1 MPRRKDIKKVLM
13 IGSGPIIIGQACE
26 FDYSGSQAC
35 KALREEGYFTILVN
49 SNPATIM
56 TDPGMADVTYIE
68 PLSVEMVTK
77 IIKKERPDA
86 ILPTLGGQTGLNL
99 AFFLMKEGI
108 LKKYGVESIG
118 APVEAI
124 SCAEDRELFK
134 KAMQEIG
141 VDVPR
146 SGITTTVEGG
156 MKIGLKIGFPLILR
170 PAYCLGGSGGSI
182 AYNREELEKFLNKG
196 LETSPVHQVLVEQS
210 VLGWKEI
217 EFEVMRDCADNVIM
231 ITSME
236 NVDPMGVHTGDS
248 IVVAPA
254 QTLTAEEYTNFVNLS
269 KRIIRRVGISGGGAN
284 IQFAQN
290 PDNGDIVIIEVNPR
304 LSRSS
309 ALASKA
315 TGFPIA
321 RVATKLAVGLT
332 LPEVMNQITGKTT
345 SFFEPTV
352 DYCVFKIC
360 RFTFEKFP
368 RAERILNTSMKAV
381 GEAMSIGRN
390 FKEALQK
397 GIRSIEISRF
407 GFGADG
413 KDKISDEMLKSPE
426 NGLMKLIKDKISI
439 PNDERLFYIRYGLK
453 SGLSVDEIYNLS
465 KIDPW
470 FIDNM
475 KQLVELEE
483 EIKRFRNTDSDEGIK
498 IPCELLQE
506 AKKNGFSDKQL
517 AYLLNAKEEK
527 VREARKKKDIKPVYK
542 LVDTCA
548 GEFAAR
554 QPYFYSTFETAEEAR
569 PSKNKKVVILGG
581 GPNRIGQGIEFDYC
595 CCHAAYALKEEG
607 IDSIMVNCNP
617 ETVSTDYDTSDRLYF
632 EPLTL
637 EDILNIIELEKPI
650 GVIVQFGGQTP
661 INLAVPLRK
670 AGVNLLGT
678 SADSIDIAEDRKRF
692 KQMLH
697 KLDLLQ
703 PDNGTAFTFKEAQE
717 VAKKIGYPVLVR
729 PSYVLGGRAM
739 EIVYDEHTLEK
750 FIKEAAEV
758 SGEHPVLIDKF
769 LEDAIE
775 VDVDLIGDGESFVIG
790 GIMEHIEEA
799 GIHSG
804 DSAMALP
811 SFTLSPDIL
820 NKIRLA
826 TYKMAKELN
835 TVGLM
840 NVQYAIKD
848 DKVYALEVNPRAS
861 RTVPFVSKAIGVPL
875 AKLATKVML
884 GKKLKDLGF
893 MQEIIPE
900 YVAVKESVFP
910 FNRFPGVDVILGPEM
925 KSTGEVMGI
934 GKDFGQA
941 YIKSQIAAG
950 QNLPKKGN
958 IFISVRDKDKRSVV
972 FIAKKIQDLGFNIYA
987 TLGTAAALEKNNIK
1001 VSVLPKIG
1009 EGRPNVLDLMKDG
1022 KIQLVIN
1029 TPSGRIPR
1037 QDEVKIRSQV
1047 ILFNIPYTTTIS
1059 GAQATVNGIEAMLK
1073 NDLEVKSLQEYHKEL
1088 QSAKLKAQ
1096 NLNLTPKKHGKNKPK
1111 NK

>member
-35 KALREEGYFTILVN
+35 KALKEEGYFTILVN

-56 TDPGMADVTYIE
+56 TDPGLADVTYIE
-68 PLSVEMVTK
+68 PLNVEIVTK
-77 IIKKERPDA
+77 IIAKERPDA

-118 APVEAI
+118 ASVQAI

-141 VDVPR
+141 VDVPK
-146 SGITTTVEGG
+146 SGIANSVEEG
-156 MKIGLKIGFPLILR
+156 MKIGLSIRFPLILR
-170 PAYCLGGSGGSI
+170 PAYCLGGSGGAI
-182 AYNREELEKFLNKG
+182 VYNKEELEKSLFKG
-196 LETSPVHQVLVEQS
+196 LETSPVHQILVEQS

-248 IVVAPA
+248 MVVAPA

-269 KRIIRRVGISGGGAN
+269 KRIIRRIGISGGGAN

-290 PDNGDIVIIEVNPR
+290 PNNGHIVIIEVNPR

-368 RAERILNTSMKAV
+368 RAERVLNTSMKAV

-397 GIRSIEISRF
+397 GIRSMEISRY

-413 KDKISDEMLKSPE
+413 KDNITDDMLKNPDAVLLKE
-426 NGLMKLIKDKISI
+426 IKDKIRI
-439 PNDERLFYIRYGLK
+439 PNDERIFYLRYAIK
-453 SGLSVDEIYNLS
+453 AGLSLDEMYELS
-465 KIDPW
+465 KIDKW
-470 FIDNM
+470 FLDNM
-475 KQLVELEE
+475 KQLVELEDK
-483 EIKRFRNTDSDEGIK
+483 IRASRNKSVEDEIK
-498 IPCELLQE
+498 IPLDLLGQ
-506 AKKNGFSDKQL
+506 AKKDGFSDRQL
-517 AYLLNAKEEK
+517 AFLLNAREEA
-527 VREARKKKDIKPVYK
+527 VREFRKKNNKKAVYK

-548 GEFAAR
+548 GEYNAK
-554 QPYFYSTFETAEEAR
+554 QPYFYSTYETQEEGR

-607 IDSIMVNCNP
+607 VESIMINCNP

-632 EPLTL
+632 EPLTI
-637 EDILNIIELEKPI
+637 EDILNIIDLEKPM

-661 INLAVPLRK
+661 INLAVSLRK
-670 AGVNLLGT
+670 AGVNIIGT
-678 SADSIDIAEDRKRF
+678 TADSIDIAEDRKRF
-692 KQMLH
+692 KEMLH
-697 KLDLLQ
+697 KLNLLQ
-703 PDNGTAFTFKEAQE
+703 PDNGTAFNFEEARA

-739 EIVYDEHTLEK
+739 EIVYDESVLER
-750 FIKEAAEV
+750 FITEAAKV
-758 SGEHPVLIDKF
+758 SGEHPILIDKF

-775 VDVDLIGDGESFVIG
+775 VDVDVIGDGSTFVIG

-804 DSAMALP
+804 DSAMVLP
-811 SFTLSPDIL
+811 AYTLSPEIL
-820 NKIRLA
+820 NKIREA

-835 TVGLM
+835 AVGLM
-840 NVQYAIKD
+840 NVQYAVKD
-848 DKVYALEVNPRAS
+848 EKVYVLEVNPRAS

-884 GKKLKDLGF
+884 GKKLKELGF
-893 MQEIIPE
+893 TEEIIPKHIS
-900 YVAVKESVFP
+900 VKESVFP

-934 GKDFGQA
+934 DKDFGRA

-958 IFISVRDKDKRSVV
+958 VFISVRDRDKRSIV
-972 FIAKKIQDLGFNIYA
+972 FIAKKLVDLGFHIYS
-987 TLGTAAALEKNNIK
+987 TSGTAAALEKNGIEVK
-1001 VSVLPKIG
+1001 VLPKLA

-1037 QDEVKIRSQV
+1037 QDELQIRSQV
-1047 ILFNIPYTTTIS
+1047 VLYNIPYTTTIS
-1059 GAQATVNGIEAMLK
+1059 GAQATVNGIETMFK
-1073 NDLEVKSLQEYHKEL
+1073 KELEVKSLQEYHK
-1088 QSAKLKAQ
+1088 SK
-1096 NLNLTPKKHGKNKPK
+1096 PKSKNKK
-1111 NK
+1111 

>member
-1 MPRRKDIKKVLM
+1 MPRRKDIKKILM

-56 TDPGMADVTYIE
+56 TDPGLADVTYIE
-68 PLSVEMVTK
+68 PLSVEMVTE
-77 IIKKERPDA
+77 IIKKEKPDA

-99 AFFLMKEGI
+99 AFFLMKQGV

-118 APVEAI
+118 ASVDAI

-141 VDVPR
+141 VDLPR
-146 SGITTTVEGG
+146 SGIATSVEEG
-156 MKIGLKIGFPLILR
+156 MKIGLSIGFPLILR
-170 PAYCLGGSGGSI
+170 PAYCLGGSGGAI
-182 AYNREELEKFLNKG
+182 AYNKEELEKALVKG
-196 LETSPVHQVLVEQS
+196 IETSPVHQVLVEQS

-217 EFEVMRDCADNVIM
+217 EFEVMRDSVDNVIM

-248 IVVAPA
+248 AVVAPA

-269 KRIIRRVGISGGGAN
+269 KRIIRRIGISGGGAN

-290 PDNGDIVIIEVNPR
+290 PDNGRIVIIEVNPR

-368 RAERILNTSMKAV
+368 RAERVLNTSMKAV

-413 KDKISDEMLKSPE
+413 KDKITDEMLKNPE
-426 NGLMKLIKDKISI
+426 NGLLKLIRDKIRV
-439 PNDERLFYIRYGLK
+439 PNDERFFYLRYALKAGLPM
-453 SGLSVDEIYNLS
+453 DEIYGLS
-465 KIDPW
+465 RIDRW
-470 FIDNM
+470 FLDNM
-475 KQLVELEE
+475 KELTEMEE
-483 EIKRFRNTDSDEGIK
+483 EIKKFKNHKPDDEIK
-498 IPCELLQE
+498 IPFELFKE
-506 AKKNGFSDKQL
+506 AKEDGFSDRQL
-517 AYLLNAKEEK
+517 AYLLNSKEDK
-527 VREARKKKDIKPVYK
+527 VREARKKQNLKAVYK
-542 LVDTCA
+542 LVDTCS
-548 GEFAAR
+548 GEVNAK
-554 QPYFYSTFETAEEAR
+554 QPYYYSTYETQDEAR
-569 PSKNKKVVILGG
+569 VSKNKKVVILGG

-607 IDSIMVNCNP
+607 IESIMVNCNP

-632 EPLTL
+632 EPLTF
-637 EDILNIIELEKPI
+637 EDIMNIIELEKPM

-661 INLAVPLRK
+661 LNLAVSLRK
-670 AGVNLLGT
+670 AGVNILGT
-678 SADSIDIAEDRKRF
+678 SAESIDIAEDRKRF

-697 KLDLLQ
+697 KLNLLQ
-703 PDNGTAFTFKEAQE
+703 PDNGTAFNFSEAKE

-739 EIVYDEHTLEK
+739 EIAYDEEALER

-775 VDVDLIGDGESFVIG
+775 VDVDLIGDGEDFVIG

-811 SFTLSPDIL
+811 TYTLSEDIL
-820 NKIRLA
+820 NKVREA
-826 TYKMAKELN
+826 SYKMAKELN
-835 TVGLM
+835 VLGLI

-848 DKVYALEVNPRAS
+848 EKVYVLEVNPRAS
-861 RTVPFVSKAIGVPL
+861 RTVPFVSKVIGVPL
-875 AKLATKVML
+875 AKLATKIML
-884 GKKLKDLGF
+884 GEKLKGLKF
-893 MQEIIPE
+893 TQEIIPKH
-900 YVAVKESVFP
+900 VAVKESVFP
-910 FNRFPGVDVILGPEM
+910 FNRFPGVDIILGPEM

-934 GKDFGQA
+934 DRNFGLA
-941 YIKSQIAAG
+941 YIKSQLAAG
-950 QNLPKKGN
+950 QNLPSKGN
-958 IFISVRDKDKRSVV
+958 VLISVRDKDKRAIV
-972 FIAKKIQDLGFNIYA
+972 FVAKKLEDLGFHIYA
-987 TLGTAAALEKNNIK
+987 TSGTAAALETNGIRVKI
-1001 VSVLPKIG
+1001 LPKIA

-1029 TPSGRIPR
+1029 TPTGRIPR

-1047 ILFNIPYTTTIS
+1047 ILYGIPYTTTIS
-1059 GAQATVNGIEAMLK
+1059 GAQATVNGMEALLK
-1073 NDLEVKSLQEYHKEL
+1073 KGLGVKSLQDYHKE
-1088 QSAKLKAQ
+1088 QMK
-1096 NLNLTPKKHGKNKPK
+1096 GKR
-1111 NK
+1111 

>member
-35 KALREEGYFTILVN
+35 KALKEEGYYTILVN

-56 TDPGMADVTYIE
+56 TDPGLANVTYIE
-68 PLSVEMVTK
+68 PLSIDIVTK
-77 IIKKERPDA
+77 IIAKERPDA

-118 APVEAI
+118 ASVSAI
-124 SCAEDRELFK
+124 SCAEDRLLFK

-141 VDVPR
+141 VDVPK
-146 SGITTTVEGG
+146 SGIAKTVEEGV
-156 MKIGLKIGFPLILR
+156 KIGTAIGFPLILR
-170 PAYCLGGSGGSI
+170 PAYCLGGSGGAI
-182 AYNREELEKFLNKG
+182 AYNKEELEKSLAKG

-217 EFEVMRDCADNVIM
+217 EFEVMRDCADNVII

-254 QTLTAEEYTNFVNLS
+254 QTLTHQEYVDFVNLC
-269 KRIIRRVGISGGGAN
+269 KKIIRKIGITGGGAN
-284 IQFAQN
+284 IQFGQN
-290 PDNGDIVIIEVNPR
+290 PDNGRIVIIEVNPR

-321 RVATKLAVGLT
+321 RVATKLAVGFT

-360 RFTFEKFP
+360 RFAFEKFP
-368 RAERILNTSMKAV
+368 RAERVLNTSMKAV

-390 FKEALQK
+390 FREALQK
-397 GIRSIEISRF
+397 GIRSTEISRF

-413 KDKISDEMLKSPE
+413 KDTISDSALANPDAALLKD
-426 NGLMKLIKDKISI
+426 IRDKISI
-439 PNDERLFYIRYGLK
+439 PNDERIFYLRYAIK
-453 SGLSVDEIYNLS
+453 VRMSTDEIYQLS
-465 KIDPW
+465 KIDRW

-475 KQLVELEE
+475 KQLVEMENT
-483 EIKRFRNTDSDEGIK
+483 IKGFRNNGSDEGIK
-498 IPCELLQE
+498 LPVGVLEL
-506 AKKNGFSDKQL
+506 AKKDGFSDRQI
-517 AYLLNAKEEK
+517 AYLLNSKEDK
-527 VREARKKKDIKPVYK
+527 VREFRKKHSTKAVYK

-548 GEFAAR
+548 GEFNAK
-554 QPYFYSTFETAEEAR
+554 QPYFYSTYESQEEGRPTA
-569 PSKNKKVVILGG
+569 NKKVVILGG

-607 IDSIMVNCNP
+607 VESVMVNCNP

-632 EPLTL
+632 EPLTI
-637 EDILNIIELEKPI
+637 EDILNILDLEKPL

-661 INLAVPLRK
+661 INLAVSLRK
-670 AGVNLLGT
+670 AGVNILGT
-678 SADSIDIAEDRKRF
+678 TADSIDIAEDRKRF
-692 KQMLH
+692 KEMLH
-697 KLDLLQ
+697 KLNLLQ
-703 PDNGTAFTFKEAQE
+703 PENGTAFTFAEAKE
-717 VAKKIGYPVLVR
+717 VARKIGYPVLVR

-739 EIVYDEHTLEK
+739 EIVYDESVLER
-750 FIKEAAEV
+750 FILEAAKV
-758 SGEHPVLIDKF
+758 SGEHPILIDKF

-775 VDVDLIGDGESFVIG
+775 VDVDVIGDGATFVIG
-790 GIMEHIEEA
+790 GILEHIEEA

-804 DSAMALP
+804 DSAMVLP
-811 SFTLSPDIL
+811 TYTLSPEL
-820 NKIRLA
+820 LAKIREA

-835 TVGLM
+835 VAGLM
-840 NVQYAIKD
+840 NVQYAVKD
-848 DKVYALEVNPRAS
+848 EKVYVLEVNPRAS
-861 RTVPFVSKAIGVPL
+861 RTVPFVSKAIGVQL
-875 AKLATKVML
+875 AKLATNVML

-893 MQEIIPE
+893 TEEIIPE
-900 YVAVKESVFP
+900 HVSVKESVFP

-934 GKDFGQA
+934 DRDFGRA

-958 IFISVRDKDKRSVV
+958 VFISVRDRDKRAVV
-972 FIAKKIQDLGFNIYA
+972 FIAKKLKDLGFNIYS
-987 TLGTAAALEKNNIK
+987 TSGTAAALEKNGIDVK
-1001 VSVLPKIG
+1001 QLPKVA

-1022 KIQLVIN
+1022 KIQMVIN
-1029 TPSGRIPR
+1029 TPTGRIPR
-1037 QDEVKIRSQV
+1037 QDEIKIRSHV
-1047 ILFNIPYTTTIS
+1047 ILYNIPYTTTIS
-1059 GAQATVNGIEAMLK
+1059 GAQATVNGIEMLIK
-1073 NDLEVKSLQEYHKEL
+1073 KELDVKSLQEYHKKASKAKKAK
-1088 QSAKLKAQ
+1088 SAKK
-1096 NLNLTPKKHGKNKPK
+1096 
-1111 NK
+1111 

>member
-35 KALREEGYFTILVN
+35 KALREEGYYTILVN

-56 TDPGMADVTYIE
+56 TDPGLANVTYVE
-68 PLSVEMVTK
+68 PLSIEMVTK
-77 IIKKERPDA
+77 IIAKERPDA

-99 AFFLMKEGI
+99 AFFLMKEGV
-108 LKKYGVESIG
+108 LRKYGVESIG
-118 APVEAI
+118 SSVNAI
-124 SCAEDRELFK
+124 SCAEDRLLFK

-141 VDVPR
+141 VDVPK
-146 SGITTTVEGG
+146 SGIAGTLEEG
-156 MKIGLKIGFPLILR
+156 MKIGASIGFPLILR
-170 PAYCLGGSGGSI
+170 PAYCLGGSGGAI
-182 AYNREELEKFLNKG
+182 VYNREELEKALAKG

-217 EFEVMRDCADNVIM
+217 EFEVMRDCADNVI
-231 ITSME
+231 IVTSME

-248 IVVAPA
+248 MVVAPA
-254 QTLTAEEYTNFVNLS
+254 QTLTREEYVNFVNLC
-269 KRIIRRVGISGGGAN
+269 KRIIRKIGISGGGAN
-284 IQFAQN
+284 IQFGQN
-290 PDNGDIVIIEVNPR
+290 PDNGHIVIIEVNPR

-315 TGFPIA
+315 TGLPIA

-368 RAERILNTSMKAV
+368 GAERVLNTSMKAV
-381 GEAMSIGRN
+381 GEAMSIGRS
-390 FKEALQK
+390 FREALQK
-397 GIRSIEISRF
+397 GIRSMEIARY

-413 KDKISDEMLKSPE
+413 KDKICDEALKDPGAALLKEISD
-426 NGLMKLIKDKISI
+426 KLSV
-439 PNDERLFYIRYGLK
+439 PNDERIFYMRYAIRAGMTN
-453 SGLSVDEIYNLS
+453 DEIFRLS
-465 KIDPW
+465 KIDRW

-475 KQLVELEE
+475 RRLVETEDM
-483 EIKRFRNTDSDEGIK
+483 IRKHRCPGNDEGIRL
-498 IPCELLQE
+498 PVELLEQ
-506 AKKNGFSDKQL
+506 AKKDGFSDRQI
-517 AYLLNAKEEK
+517 AYLVNSKEEK
-527 VREARKKKDIKPVYK
+527 VREFRKKHGAKAVYK
-542 LVDTCA
+542 LVDTCG
-548 GEFAAR
+548 GEFHAK
-554 QPYFYSTFETAEEAR
+554 QPYFYSTYETQEEGR
-569 PSKNKKVVILGG
+569 PSANKKVVILGG

-607 IDSIMVNCNP
+607 VESVMINCNP

-632 EPLTL
+632 EPLTI
-637 EDILNIIELEKPI
+637 EDIMNILDLEKPM

-661 INLAVPLRK
+661 INLAVSLRK
-670 AGVNLLGT
+670 FGVNILGT

-692 KQMLH
+692 KEMLH

-703 PDNGTAFTFKEAQE
+703 PENGTAFTFAQAKE
-717 VAKKIGYPVLVR
+717 VAQKIGYPVLVR

-739 EIVYDEHTLEK
+739 EIVYDESLLER
-750 FIKEAAEV
+750 FIQEAAKV
-758 SGEHPVLIDKF
+758 SGEHPILIDKF

-775 VDVDLIGDGESFVIG
+775 VDVDVIGDGSTFVIG

-804 DSAMALP
+804 DSAMVLP
-811 SFTLSPDIL
+811 TYTLSPEL
-820 NKIRLA
+820 LAKVREA

-835 TVGLM
+835 VVGLM

-848 DKVYALEVNPRAS
+848 EKVYVLEVNPRAS

-875 AKLATKVML
+875 AKMATKIML
-884 GKKLKDLGF
+884 GKTLKELGF
-893 MQEIIPE
+893 TEEIIPKH
-900 YVAVKESVFP
+900 VAVKESVFP

-934 GKDFGQA
+934 DKDFGRA

-958 IFISVRDKDKRSVV
+958 VFISVRDRDKRAIV
-972 FIAKKIQDLGFNIYA
+972 FIAKKLTDLGFHIYS
-987 TLGTAAALEKNNIK
+987 TSGTAAALEKNGIEVK
-1001 VSVLPKIG
+1001 TLPKVA

-1022 KIQLVIN
+1022 RIQLVIN
-1029 TPSGRIPR
+1029 TPTGRIPR
-1037 QDEVKIRSQV
+1037 QDEVKIRSHV
-1047 ILFNIPYTTTIS
+1047 VLYNIPYTTTIS
-1059 GAQATVNGIEAMLK
+1059 GAQATVNGIEMLVK
-1073 NDLEVKSLQEYHKEL
+1073 KEFDVKSLQAYHGGMARPGRSKR
-1088 QSAKLKAQ
+1088 
-1096 NLNLTPKKHGKNKPK
+1096 PKKK
-1111 NK
+1111 

>member
-35 KALREEGYFTILVN
+35 KALREEGYRTILVN

-68 PLSVEMVTK
+68 PLTVDVLTK
-77 IIKKERPDA
+77 IIAKERPDA

-99 AFFLMKEGI
+99 AFFLMKQGV

-118 APVEAI
+118 SSVEAI
-124 SCAEDRELFK
+124 SCAEDRDLFK

-141 VDVPR
+141 VDIPK
-146 SGITTTVEGG
+146 SGIATTVKEG
-156 MKIGLKIGFPLILR
+156 MKIGLDIGFPLILR
-170 PAYCLGGSGGSI
+170 PAYCLGGSGGAI
-182 AYNREELEKFLNKG
+182 AYNKEELEAFLAKG
-196 LETSPVHQVLVEQS
+196 IEASPVHQILVEQS

-254 QTLTAEEYTNFVNLS
+254 QTLTPEEYTNFVNLC
-269 KRIIRRVGISGGGAN
+269 KKIIRKIGISGAGAN
-284 IQFAQN
+284 IQFGQN
-290 PDNGDIVIIEVNPR
+290 PDNGKIVIIEVNPR

-315 TGFPIA
+315 TGVPIA
-321 RVATKLAVGLT
+321 RIATKLAIGLT
-332 LPEVMNQITGKTT
+332 LPEVMNQVTSKTT

-368 RAERILNTSMKAV
+368 YAERVLNTSMKAV

-397 GIRSIEISRF
+397 GMRSIEIKRY

-413 KDKISDEMLKSPE
+413 KDKINDEMLKNADSI
-426 NGLMKLIKDKISI
+426 LLKQIKDKVSI
-439 PNDERLFYIRYGLK
+439 PNDERLFYIRYALK
-453 SGLSVDEIYNLS
+453 AGLSIDEIYALS
-465 KIDPW
+465 RIDRW

-475 KQLVELEE
+475 KQLVEREE
-483 EIKRFRNTDSDEGIK
+483 EIKRYKNKKTEDEPN
-498 IPCELLQE
+498 IPQELLAQ
-506 AKKNGFSDKQL
+506 AKTDGFSDIQL
-517 AYLLNAKEEK
+517 AFLLNAKEEK
-527 VREARKKKDIKPVYK
+527 VRQLRKKNNSKPVYK

-548 GEFAAR
+548 GEFNAK
-554 QPYFYSTFETAEEAR
+554 QPYFYSTQETKDEAR
-569 PSKNKKVVILGG
+569 PSRNKKVVILGG

-607 IDSIMVNCNP
+607 VDSIMVNCNP

-632 EPLTL
+632 EPLTF
-637 EDILNIIELEKPI
+637 EDIMSIIELEKPI

-661 INLAVPLRK
+661 INLAVALRE
-670 AGVNLLGT
+670 AGVNILGT
-678 SADSIDIAEDRKRF
+678 SSESIDIAEDRKRF
-692 KQMLH
+692 KHMID
-697 KLDLLQ
+697 KLGLLQ
-703 PDNGTAFTFKEAQE
+703 PNSGTVFTFEEAQK
-717 VAKKIGYPVLVR
+717 VAGNIGYPVLVR

-739 EIVYDEHTLEK
+739 EIVYDAELLER

-758 SGEHPVLIDKF
+758 SGEHPILIDKF

-775 VDVDLIGDGESFVIG
+775 VDVDLIGDGETFVIG
-790 GIMEHIEEA
+790 GILEHIEQA
-799 GIHSG
+799 GVHSG
-804 DSAMALP
+804 DAAMSLP
-811 SFTLSPDIL
+811 TYTLSPDIL
-820 NKIRLA
+820 KKIREA
-826 TYKMAKELN
+826 TCRLAKELN
-835 TVGLM
+835 IVGLM
-840 NVQYAIKD
+840 NVQYAVKD
-848 DKVYALEVNPRAS
+848 ARVYILEVNPRAS
-861 RTVPFVSKAIGVPL
+861 RTVPLVSKVIGVPL

-893 MQEIIPE
+893 TEELIPRH
-900 YVAVKESVFP
+900 VAVKESVFP
-910 FNRFPGVDVILGPEM
+910 FNRFPGVDVMLGPEM

-934 GKDFGQA
+934 DMDFSRA

-950 QNLPKKGN
+950 QKIPKKGN
-958 IFISVRDKDKRSVV
+958 VFISVHDRDKRDMIA
-972 FIAKKIQDLGFNIYA
+972 IAKKLKDLGFNIFA
-987 TLGTAAALEKNNIK
+987 SSGTASVLEKNNIPAK
-1001 VSVLPKIG
+1001 VLPKIT
-1009 EGRPNVLDLMKDG
+1009 EGRPNILDLMKDG
-1022 KIQLVIN
+1022 KIQMVIN

-1047 ILFNIPYTTTIS
+1047 ILYNIPYTTTIF
-1059 GAQATVNGIEAMLK
+1059 GAQATVNGIEMFMK
-1073 NDLEVKSLQEYHKEL
+1073 KDLSVKSLQEYHKV
-1088 QSAKLKAQ
+1088 KG
-1096 NLNLTPKKHGKNKPK
+1096 KKIK
-1111 NK
+1111 

>member
-35 KALREEGYFTILVN
+35 KALREEGYYTILVN

-56 TDPGMADVTYIE
+56 TDPGLANVTYVE
-68 PLSVEMVTK
+68 PLSIEMVTK
-77 IIKKERPDA
+77 IIAKERPDA

-99 AFFLMKEGI
+99 AFFLMKEGV
-108 LKKYGVESIG
+108 LRKYGVESIG
-118 APVEAI
+118 SSVNAI
-124 SCAEDRELFK
+124 SCAEDRLLFK

-141 VDVPR
+141 VDVPK
-146 SGITTTVEGG
+146 SGIAGTLEEG
-156 MKIGLKIGFPLILR
+156 MKIGASIGFPLILR
-170 PAYCLGGSGGSI
+170 PAYCLGGSGGAI
-182 AYNREELEKFLNKG
+182 VYNREELEKALAKG

-217 EFEVMRDCADNVIM
+217 EFEVMRDCADNVI
-231 ITSME
+231 IVTSME

-248 IVVAPA
+248 MVVAPA
-254 QTLTAEEYTNFVNLS
+254 QTLTREEYVNFVNLC
-269 KRIIRRVGISGGGAN
+269 KRIIRKIGISGGGAN
-284 IQFAQN
+284 IQFGQN
-290 PDNGDIVIIEVNPR
+290 PDNGHIVIIEVNPR

-315 TGFPIA
+315 TGLPIA

-368 RAERILNTSMKAV
+368 GAERVLNTSMKAV
-381 GEAMSIGRN
+381 GEAMSIGRS
-390 FKEALQK
+390 FREALQK
-397 GIRSIEISRF
+397 GIRSMEIARY

-413 KDKISDEMLKSPE
+413 KDQICDEALKHPDAALLKEISD
-426 NGLMKLIKDKISI
+426 KLSV
-439 PNDERLFYIRYGLK
+439 PNDERIFYMRYAIRAGMTN
-453 SGLSVDEIYNLS
+453 DEIFRLS
-465 KIDPW
+465 KIDRW

-475 KQLVELEE
+475 RRLVETEDM
-483 EIKRFRNTDSDEGIK
+483 IRKHRCPGNDEGIRL
-498 IPCELLQE
+498 PVELLEQ
-506 AKKNGFSDKQL
+506 AKKDGFSDRQI
-517 AYLLNAKEEK
+517 AYLVNSKEEK
-527 VREARKKKDIKPVYK
+527 VREFRKKHGAKAVYK
-542 LVDTCA
+542 LVDTCG
-548 GEFAAR
+548 GEFHAK
-554 QPYFYSTFETAEEAR
+554 QPYFYSTYETQEEGR
-569 PSKNKKVVILGG
+569 PSANKKVVILGG

-607 IDSIMVNCNP
+607 VESVMINCNP

-632 EPLTL
+632 EPLTI
-637 EDILNIIELEKPI
+637 EDIMNILDLEKPM

-661 INLAVPLRK
+661 INLAVSLRK
-670 AGVNLLGT
+670 FGVNILGT

-692 KQMLH
+692 KEMLH

-703 PDNGTAFTFKEAQE
+703 PENGTAFTFAQAKE
-717 VAKKIGYPVLVR
+717 VAQKIGYPVLVR

-739 EIVYDEHTLEK
+739 EIVYDESLLER
-750 FIKEAAEV
+750 FIQEAAKV
-758 SGEHPVLIDKF
+758 SGEHPILIDKF

-775 VDVDLIGDGESFVIG
+775 VDVDVIGDGSTFVIG

-804 DSAMALP
+804 DSAMVLP
-811 SFTLSPDIL
+811 TYTLSPEL
-820 NKIRLA
+820 LAKVREA

-835 TVGLM
+835 VVGLM

-848 DKVYALEVNPRAS
+848 EKVYVLEVNPRAS

-875 AKLATKVML
+875 AKMATKIML
-884 GKKLKDLGF
+884 GKTLKELGF
-893 MQEIIPE
+893 TEEIIPKH
-900 YVAVKESVFP
+900 VAVKESVFP

-934 GKDFGQA
+934 DKDFGRA

-958 IFISVRDKDKRSVV
+958 VFISVRDRDKRAIV
-972 FIAKKIQDLGFNIYA
+972 FIAKKLTDLGFHIYS
-987 TLGTAAALEKNNIK
+987 TSGTAAALEKNGIEVK
-1001 VSVLPKIG
+1001 TLPKVA

-1022 KIQLVIN
+1022 RIQLVIN
-1029 TPSGRIPR
+1029 TPTGRIPR
-1037 QDEVKIRSQV
+1037 QDEVKIRSHV
-1047 ILFNIPYTTTIS
+1047 VLYNIPYTTTIS
-1059 GAQATVNGIEAMLK
+1059 GAQATVNGIEMLVK
-1073 NDLEVKSLQEYHKEL
+1073 KEFDVKSLQAYHGGMARPGRSKR
-1088 QSAKLKAQ
+1088 
-1096 NLNLTPKKHGKNKPK
+1096 PKKK
-1111 NK
+1111 

>member
-1 MPRRKDIKKVLM
+1 MPRRKDIKKVLI

-35 KALREEGYFTILVN
+35 KALREEGYRTILVN

-68 PLSVEMVTK
+68 PLTVDVLTK
-77 IIKKERPDA
+77 IIAKERPDA

-99 AFFLMKEGI
+99 AFFLMQQGV

-118 APVEAI
+118 SSVEAI
-124 SCAEDRELFK
+124 SCAEDRDLFK
-134 KAMQEIG
+134 KAMHEIG
-141 VDVPR
+141 VDTPK
-146 SGITTTVEGG
+146 SGIATNVKEG
-156 MKIGLKIGFPLILR
+156 MKIGLDIGFPLILR
-170 PAYCLGGSGGSI
+170 PAYCLGGSGGAI
-182 AYNREELEKFLNKG
+182 AYNKEELETFLAKG
-196 LETSPVHQVLVEQS
+196 IEASPVHQVLVEQS

-254 QTLTAEEYTNFVNLS
+254 QSLTPEEYTNFVNFC
-269 KRIIRRVGISGGGAN
+269 KKIIRKIGISGGGAN
-284 IQFAQN
+284 IQFGQN
-290 PDNGDIVIIEVNPR
+290 PDNGKIVIIEVNPR

-315 TGFPIA
+315 TGVPIA
-321 RVATKLAVGLT
+321 RIATKLAIGLT
-332 LPEVMNQITGKTT
+332 LPEVMNQITSKTT

-368 RAERILNTSMKAV
+368 YAERVLNTSMKAV

-397 GIRSIEISRF
+397 GMRSIEIKRY

-413 KDKISDEMLKSPE
+413 KDKISDEMLKNADSV
-426 NGLMKLIKDKISI
+426 LLKQIKDKVST
-439 PNDERLFYIRYGLK
+439 PNDERLFYIRYALKAGLNI
-453 SGLSVDEIYNLS
+453 DEIYALS
-465 KIDPW
+465 RIDRW

-483 EIKRFRNTDSDEGIK
+483 EIKRYKNKKTEDEPN
-498 IPCELLQE
+498 IPQELLAQ
-506 AKKNGFSDKQL
+506 AKADGFSDIQL
-517 AYLLNAKEEK
+517 AFLLNAKEEK
-527 VREARKKKDIKPVYK
+527 VRQLRKKNNSKPVYK

-548 GEFAAR
+548 GEFNAK
-554 QPYFYSTFETAEEAR
+554 QPYFYSTQETKDEAR
-569 PSKNKKVVILGG
+569 PSRNKKVIILGG

-607 IDSIMVNCNP
+607 VDSIMVNCNP

-632 EPLTL
+632 EPLTF
-637 EDILNIIELEKPI
+637 EDIMNIIELEKPI

-661 INLAVPLRK
+661 INLAVALRE
-670 AGVNLLGT
+670 AGVNILGT
-678 SADSIDIAEDRKRF
+678 SSESIDIAEDRKRF
-692 KQMLH
+692 KHMID
-697 KLDLLQ
+697 KLGLLQ
-703 PDNGTAFTFKEAQE
+703 PNSGTVFTFEEAQK
-717 VAKKIGYPVLVR
+717 VASNIGYPVLVR

-739 EIVYDEHTLEK
+739 EIVYDAELLER

-758 SGEHPVLIDKF
+758 SGEHPILIDKF

-775 VDVDLIGDGESFVIG
+775 VDVDLIGDGETFVIG
-790 GIMEHIEEA
+790 GILEHIEQA
-799 GIHSG
+799 GVHSG
-804 DSAMALP
+804 DAAMSLP
-811 SFTLSPDIL
+811 TYTLSPDIL
-820 NKIRLA
+820 EKIRKASYSL
-826 TYKMAKELN
+826 AKELN
-835 TVGLM
+835 IIGLM
-840 NVQYAIKD
+840 NVQYAVKD
-848 DKVYALEVNPRAS
+848 AKVYILEVNPRAS
-861 RTVPFVSKAIGVPL
+861 RTVPLVSKVIGVPL

-884 GKKLKDLGF
+884 GKKLKNLGF
-893 MQEIIPE
+893 SEEIIPRH
-900 YVAVKESVFP
+900 VAVKESVFP
-910 FNRFPGVDVILGPEM
+910 FNRFPGVDVMLGPEM

-934 GKDFGQA
+934 DMDFSSA

-950 QNLPKKGN
+950 QKIPKKGN
-958 IFISVRDKDKRSVV
+958 VFISVHDRDKRDVIA
-972 FIAKKIQDLGFNIYA
+972 IAKKLKDLGFNIFA
-987 TLGTAAALEKNNIK
+987 SSGTASVLEKNNIPAK
-1001 VSVLPKIG
+1001 VLPKIT
-1009 EGRPNVLDLMKDG
+1009 EGRPNILDLMKDG
-1022 KIQLVIN
+1022 KIQMVIN

-1047 ILFNIPYTTTIS
+1047 ILYNIPYTTTIF
-1059 GAQATVNGIEAMLK
+1059 GAQATVNGIEMFMK
-1073 NDLEVKSLQEYHKEL
+1073 KDLSVKSLQEYHKV
-1088 QSAKLKAQ
+1088 KG
-1096 NLNLTPKKHGKNKPK
+1096 KKIK
-1111 NK
+1111 